1 MANSN
6 FNSSIGFNIG
16 CSRDTDYD
24 VAVADAFAIL
34 LVQLAMACMMKNRI
48 NRLFEIFKEK
58 GEQYGTVFFLWG
70 LYLLAVLI
78 DSAIATACLNG

>member
-34 LVQLAMACMMKNRI
+34 LVQLAMVCMMKNRI
-48 NRLFEIFKEK
+48 NRLVYKEVLKWRGGNRQNECIRGSGKEIEDGPEK
-58 GEQYGTVFFLWG
+58 TG
-70 LYLLAVLI
+70 
-78 DSAIATACLNG
+78 